1 MGSIAR
7 RLVDELV
14 TNRTARRH
22 TPKGTPMHKFSK
34 GQFFPL
40 NKEASP
46 GLRTVALGV
55 KDRSP
60 GTQNR
65 AGTPMHHWGVAI
77 ANGDPSA
84 GARRQ
89 GDELYQSLRR
99 NPPKG
104 NHQCIVEER
113 FIDGTFKNSTK
124 GHSPTGTTL
133 QNHFF
138 MKTFRSK
145 FLEKHFSENQTILIP
160 RKLIKS

>member
-1 MGSIAR
+1 
-7 RLVDELV
+7 
-14 TNRTARRH
+14 
-22 TPKGTPMHKFSK
+22 MHEFSK

-89 GDELYQSLRR
+89 GEELL
-99 NPPKG
+99 P
-104 NHQCIVEER
+104 
-113 FIDGTFKNSTK
+113 K
-124 GHSPTGTTL
+124 GHSPTGTTMRNYL
-133 QNHFF
+133 FT
-138 MKTFRSK
+138 KTFKSM
-145 FLEKHFSENQTILIP
+145 FLEKHFFTKPNYFDPT
-160 RKLIKS
+160 KTYKS